1 MKDAVNTDQCANI
14 RVKSQLARVNEISLA
29 FQDKQNNRTIDAMM
43 PKSNTVNAT
52 SREKSTQLKLVFF
65 LIKLDNDG

>member
-1 MKDAVNTDQCANI
+1 VKDAVNTDQCANI